1 MTNLGLKFLPNL
13 ALGPNFK
20 AFTKYLSQ
28 DRLLTAE

>member
-20 AFTKYLSQ
+20 AFTKFLSLI
-28 DRLLTAE
+28 DS

>member
-20 AFTKYLSQ
+20 AFTKHLSQ
-28 DRLLTAE
+28 IDS